1 MGVTTRNRKPGDH
14 EAGPAPQ
21 PTHAPRDADAL
32 AEDEGPFLAPVADE
46 SGQAAA
52 FHVVFAQDVID
63 DIRAHGRASPDVEV
77 CGVLVGNVY
86 HDDDG
91 SGCYVAANIR
101 GNGAE
106 GRNAQVTF
114 TSDTWAHI
122 NTMMDTKYTD
132 ERIVGWYHT
141 HPGFG
146 IFLSE
151 MDLFIHKN
159 FFAEPWQIA
168 YVDDPIGGDRGVFVW
183 ENGCAV
189 RRPHLI
195 EAADDGAESRQGT
208 AGDHKPWWRKLAVP
222 AALVLLLLGLLAAA
236 LMYKGIR

>member
-1 MGVTTRNRKPGDH
+1 MPDE
-14 EAGPAPQ
+14 EAGLAPWL
-21 PTHAPRDADAL
+21 DADAPP
-32 AEDEGPFLAPVADE
+32 AGSNAPAL
-46 SGQAAA
+46 
-52 FHVVFAQDVID
+52 HVVFAQDVID
-63 DIRAHGRASPDVEV
+63 DIRAHGRATPDVEV

-86 HDDDG
+86 QDDDG

-122 NTMMDTKYTD
+122 NTMMDTKYAD

-151 MDLFIHKN
+151 MDLFIHQN
-159 FFAEPWQIA
+159 FFGEPWQIA
-168 YVDDPIGGDRGVFVW
+168 YVDDPQGGDCGVFVW
-183 ENGCAV
+183 EKGALV
-189 RRPHLI
+189 RRPLRIEPRADEGPKNARPARWRRMTLWAVLVLFVLGLLI
-195 EAADDGAESRQGT
+195 A
-208 AGDHKPWWRKLAVP
+208 
-222 AALVLLLLGLLAAA
+222 AALVWGHDTYFSLPRNPG
-236 LMYKGIR
+236 GGPGH